1 MVKSEDAAVSKDSDE
16 KSLQKRLKRRPYIRS
31 KMREY
36 REKEKLELAYLR
48 AHAQALDA
56 ELRHFTKQHQSTRS
70 KHQPSVLSPLSWQHV
85 KDALHGA
92 RNAIEADRESLTN
105 QVEDAQEVVREMTT
119 WVAMHRRIPP
129 RPNAATLTWQDV
141 TLLANPTSRQL
152 GKLWIAQQMY
162 FNATNTFKQYG
173 FPAVESTT
181 SAPFLQ
187 ADCILNDDMWTY
199 CSKNQF
205 MMDARLPFQLLLATF
220 KQHLCHTLLLA
231 RNDAEV
237 TLRESEGPTSLHQ
250 TVTVDNEA
258 INLLCG
264 CFADEGRAMV
274 VVTQIQQDEMWVHD
288 LPQRHRIMM
297 FELNR
302 LGDGRTVMRML
313 HSLSQKHTSSGVLP
327 LVDEAKFMG
336 LDLSGIDSEA
346 LKMAKYR
353 HARLKYGQNL
363 FHQTRAKTIQLAMAN
378 MRK

>member
-119 WVAMHRRIPP
+119 WVAMHRRIP
-129 RPNAATLTWQDV
+129 
-141 TLLANPTSRQL
+141 
-152 GKLWIAQQMY
+152 
-162 FNATNTFKQYG
+162 
-173 FPAVESTT
+173 
-181 SAPFLQ
+181 
-187 ADCILNDDMWTY
+187 
-199 CSKNQF
+199 
-205 MMDARLPFQLLLATF
+205 
-220 KQHLCHTLLLA
+220 
-231 RNDAEV
+231 

-353 HARLKYGQNL
+353 HTRLEYGQNL